1 MDSAAAKRQPEI
13 QIQTPEENHPA
24 LNALL
29 GANPFVGLDATQVLG
44 TLTTLLTHIAS
55 QPTAVASRAIQ
66 LSLELGQIAAGVSSI
81 APEAGDRRFGD
92 PAWTQHPL
100 YHRMMQTY
108 LAWRTAMHDLVN
120 QDESVEWKEVEQQK
134 FAVTLMTEALA
145 PTNAFWLNPSA
156 LKRAFDTSGM
166 SVLWGM
172 RNFLGDLWSN
182 GGMPRRWTSGRLKS
196 AKISRSRPARWSSA
210 ARSAK

>member
-13 QIQTPEENHPA
+13 QTIQTPEENHPA

-55 QPTAVASRAIQ
+55 QPVNLASRA
-66 LSLELGQIAAGVSSI
+66 LELTVELGQIAAGISEV

-100 YHRMMQTY
+100 YRRMMQSY
-108 LAWRTAMHDLVN
+108 LAWRTTMHELVK
-120 QDESVEWKEVEQQK
+120 D
-134 FAVTLMTEALA
+134 
-145 PTNAFWLNPSA
+145 
-156 LKRAFDTSGM
+156 
-166 SVLWGM
+166 
-172 RNFLGDLWSN
+172 
-182 GGMPRRWTSGRLKS
+182 
-196 AKISRSRPARWSSA
+196 
-210 ARSAK
+210 

>member
-1 MDSAAAKRQPEI
+1 MGPRVRRLPLRRDHVLQPDAASTRQASRSIVGRDGVVSAANVRARPRTVRLASSLREPGGSDMDGAAKRQPEI
-13 QIQTPEENHPA
+13 LTPEENHPA

-66 LSLELGQIAAGVSSI
+66 LSLELGQIAAGVPSV

-108 LAWRTAMHDLVN
+108 LAWRAAMHDLVN

-134 FAVTLMTEALA
+134 FAVT
-145 PTNAFWLNPSA
+145 
-156 LKRAFDTSGM
+156 
-166 SVLWGM
+166 
-172 RNFLGDLWSN
+172 
-182 GGMPRRWTSGRLKS
+182 
-196 AKISRSRPARWSSA
+196 
-210 ARSAK
+210 